1 MRVLLVTDWPGV
13 GGGAETYVS
22 LLGRGLREAGD
33 DVRLLTSSAGDGA
46 AVADYVAFGSH
57 HPALQSVLQIANPA
71 AARAIKR
78 ALAEFEPDVV
88 HVSMFEMHL
97 SPSVLAALRG
107 QPTVLSI
114 GYYKPICPNGLKL
127 LPNNALCTVRQG
139 AVCWRGGCVSIAHW
153 LRDRPRYA
161 RIARGVSDVA
171 AIVACSRWLQREL
184 AHDGIVS
191 ASSAWPIGSP
201 SAGFRRAPSRE
212 PLFVFTGRLA
222 REKGVETLLHAL
234 SRARTNGLE
243 ARLRVVGDGPERSAL
258 QGLTASLGLGA
269 AVEFTGWLP
278 LERIEAQLADAWA
291 LVAPSV
297 WAEPL
302 GLTALEAVVRGIP
315 VIASATGGLA
325 ETVEHGVTG
334 LLFPN
339 GDADALAA
347 CLVDLGSGHVLP
359 DGLPHSVVER
369 VQAEHD
375 LSRHVAW
382 LRGIFTEVV
391 NRGGR
396 RPRSGLTTSA
406 SAATS
411 AVETSATAMPI
422 VTDDA

>member
-33 DVRLLTSSAGDGA
+33 EVRLLTSSAGAGKS
-46 AVADYVAFGSH
+46 VADYVAFGSH
-57 HPALQSVLQIANPA
+57 HPVLQSVLQIANPA
-71 AARAIKR
+71 AAGAIRR

-97 SPSVLAALRG
+97 SPSVLAALRHV
-107 QPTVLSI
+107 PTVLSI

-127 LPNNALCTVRQG
+127 LPNNARCTVRQG
-139 AVCWRGGCVSIAHW
+139 AVCWRGGCVSLAHW

-161 RIARGVSDVA
+161 RIARGVRDAA
-171 AIVACSRWLQREL
+171 AIVACSRWLQGEL
-184 AHDGIVS
+184 ADAGIT
-191 ASSAWPIGSP
+191 AGWSAWPIASPGS
-201 SAGFRRAPSRE
+201 GFRRVPSPR

-222 REKGVETLLHAL
+222 REKGVDTLLHAL
-234 SRARTNGLE
+234 ASARARGLE
-243 ARLRVVGDGPERSAL
+243 ARLRVVGDGPLRSAL
-258 QGLTASLGLGA
+258 QDLTDSLGLDG

-278 LERIEAQLADAWA
+278 LERIESQLADAWA

-339 GDADALAA
+339 NDADALAA
-347 CLVDLGSGHVLP
+347 CLVDVGSGRSLP
-359 DGLPHSVVER
+359 DGVPNNVVER
-369 VQAEHD
+369 VRAEHD
-375 LSRHVAW
+375 LGRHVAW
-382 LRGIFTEVV
+382 LRGIFTEV
-391 NRGGR
+391 
-396 RPRSGLTTSA
+396 
-406 SAATS
+406 AA
-411 AVETSATAMPI
+411 
-422 VTDDA
+422 